1 MRPHFM
7 KELALGYRRTDSD
20 KARLWAE
27 REAAEAQRL
36 HREVDYA
43 HALSVLG
50 MLAKD
55 QGKFEQAINYQLTA
69 LKIHEQ
75 HQSYEGMLNVNN
87 DIGVLYKRMKMLDK
101 ALPFYQRVV
110 ELCQQW
116 LKDQTFTPKRHENFE
131 VSLAYALNNV
141 GTIYLDQ
148 RQLAKA
154 KPYFQDAIA
163 RGKKLRINDIGAVG
177 YANLASLETTQGNL
191 PAALND
197 FQQSLALDRAEGNE
211 FGQAETL
218 SSMGELYTKM
228 HRDDQAEQ
236 TLLTALALATRLK
249 AQPTLQQVHR
259 ELSRLYQRTSRYA
272 LATQHYSQLVELND
286 SIYNQ
291 DVTQKVTELQ
301 TKYETERKEAQNQVQ
316 AAQLRTQQ
324 QIIRRRNTQLAAGL
338 AVALLLAGLAY
349 LLYNRR
355 SLRREVE
362 FAQERQ
368 QLTHLRAAAVL
379 EAEEG
384 ERRRIGFDLHDG
396 VGQLLTVAKLNLHA
410 LSEELNLSTVGQQAL
425 LDNALDV
432 VNESFREVRSISHN
446 LMPNAL
452 IKRGLVQAVRD
463 FLDKISPDGR
473 IKVNLEVV
481 GLDRGGRLPVTVENV
496 LFRVVQEMVQN
507 ILKHANAT
515 EVTLQMVRHADELTV
530 LVEDNGVG
538 FDPGMLG
545 PDAGIGLKNIESR
558 MAFLGGR
565 VEVDSQPGHGTTI
578 TLEVP
583 LAATAEA

>member
-1 MRPHFM
+1 M
-7 KELALGYRRTDSD
+7 KALALGYRRTDSE

-36 HREVDYA
+36 HQEVDYA

-55 QGKFEQAINYQLTA
+55 QGKFEQAINYQLRA
-69 LKIHEQ
+69 LKIQEQ
-75 HQSYEGMLNVNN
+75 YRSYEGILNASN
-87 DIGVLYKRMKMLDK
+87 DIGILYKRMKLLNK

-110 ELCQQW
+110 DLCRQLLQD
-116 LKDQTFTPKRHENFE
+116 KTFTPKRRKNFE
-131 VSLAYALNNV
+131 VSLAYAQNNV

-148 RQLAKA
+148 RQFVKA
-154 KPYFQDAIA
+154 KPYFQEAIEWG
-163 RGKKLRINDIGAVG
+163 RRLKINDIGAVA
-177 YANLASLETTQGNL
+177 YANLASLETEQGNL
-191 PAALND
+191 PAALRY
-197 FQQSLALDRAEGNE
+197 FKQSLAFDQAEGND

-218 SSMGELYTKM
+218 SSMAGLYEKM
-228 HRDDQAEQ
+228 NDNGQAER
-236 TLLTALALATRLK
+236 TLLTALRLATRLQ
-249 AQPTLQQVHR
+249 ALATLQQVHR
-259 ELSRLYQRTSRYA
+259 ELSRFYQKTGRYT
-272 LATQHYSQLVELND
+272 LATQHYAQLVQLND

-291 DVTQKVTELQ
+291 DVTQKVAELQ
-301 TKYETERKEAQNQVQ
+301 TKYETEKKEAQNRLQ

-324 QIIRRRNTQLAAGL
+324 QVIRRRNTQLAAGA

-355 SLRREVE
+355 RLRREVE
-362 FAQERQ
+362 FAQERE
-368 QLTHLRAAAVL
+368 QLTQLRAAAVL

-410 LSEELNLSTVGQQAL
+410 LSEELSLNTVGQQAL

-452 IKRGLVQAVRD
+452 IKRGLAQAVRD

-473 IKVNLEVV
+473 LKINLEVV
-481 GLDRGGRLPVTVENV
+481 GLDRGGRLPATIENV

-507 ILKHANAT
+507 ILKHAQAT
-515 EVTLQMVRHADELTV
+515 EVTLQIVRHADELTV

-538 FDPGMLG
+538 FNPSTLG

-583 LAATAEA
+583 LAATAAA

>member
-1 MRPHFM
+1 M
-7 KELALGYRRTDSD
+7 KALALGYRRTDSE

-55 QGKFEQAINYQLTA
+55 QGKFEQAINYQLRA
-69 LKIHEQ
+69 LKIQEQ
-75 HQSYEGMLNVNN
+75 YRSYEGILNASN
-87 DIGVLYKRMKMLDK
+87 DIGILYKRMKLLNK

-110 ELCQQW
+110 DLCRQLLQD
-116 LKDQTFTPKRHENFE
+116 KTFTPKRRKNFE
-131 VSLAYALNNV
+131 VSLAYAQNNV

-148 RQLAKA
+148 RQFVKA
-154 KPYFQDAIA
+154 KPYFQEAIEWG
-163 RGKKLRINDIGAVG
+163 RRLKINDIGAVA
-177 YANLASLETTQGNL
+177 YANLASLETEQGNL
-191 PAALND
+191 PAALRY
-197 FQQSLALDRAEGNE
+197 FKQSLAFDQAEGND

-218 SSMGELYTKM
+218 SSMAGLYEKM
-228 HRDDQAEQ
+228 NDNGQAER
-236 TLLTALALATRLK
+236 TLLTALRLATRLQ
-249 AQPTLQQVHR
+249 ALATLQQVHR
-259 ELSRLYQRTSRYA
+259 ELSRFYQKTGRYT
-272 LATQHYSQLVELND
+272 LATQHYAQLVQLND

-291 DVTQKVTELQ
+291 DVTQKVAELQ
-301 TKYETERKEAQNQVQ
+301 TKYETEKKEAQNRLQ

-324 QIIRRRNTQLAAGL
+324 QVIRRRNTQLAAGA

-355 SLRREVE
+355 RLRRAVE
-362 FAQERQ
+362 FAQERE
-368 QLTHLRAAAVL
+368 QLTQLRAAAVL

-410 LSEELNLSTVGQQAL
+410 LSEELSLNTVGQQAL

-452 IKRGLVQAVRD
+452 IKRGLAQAVRD

-473 IKVNLEVV
+473 LKINLEVV
-481 GLDRGGRLPVTVENV
+481 GLDRGGRLPATIENV

-507 ILKHANAT
+507 ILKHAQAT
-515 EVTLQMVRHADELTV
+515 EVTLQIVRHADELTV

-538 FDPGMLG
+538 FDPSTLG

-583 LAATAEA
+583 LAATAAA